1 MTTAPP
7 PPLIELSGYSFQY
20 RAQSAPTLH
29 DIDLVI
35 RRGEKVLIVGA
46 SGSGKSTLLSA
57 INGLIPHHHRGTAS
71 GTLRVGG
78 KDPAEVPLVET
89 ARVAGTVLQDSNS
102 QFVGLTVAE
111 DIAFSLENQQVP
123 SAEMPARI
131 ERAAALAGIG
141 DRLADSPH
149 DLSGGQKQRVAV
161 AGVLVDDVEVLL
173 LDEPLA
179 NLDPASGRAA
189 IELIDDL
196 HRDHSRTILLVEHRL
211 EDALH
216 RDVDRIVLMDGGRIV
231 ADAPPAQLLAS
242 GLLERHGIRPP
253 LHVAALR
260 YAGAPV
266 RAEQRPARSADM
278 DLDEDQ
284 IAAVRRWVRD
294 GGDAAAAAADGAGG
308 ADGVGERAPALELEQ
323 LRCEIPVGPERSTLA
338 LAEVSARI
346 ARGEM
351 LGVLGSNGAGKST
364 LARVICG
371 FERATGGRLR
381 IGGVDAHGWSLTER
395 GERVGFVLQE
405 PGQMISQPQVTEE
418 IALGLRARGLGREE
432 SEGRTAAVLEICGLR
447 PFRSWPVSA
456 LSHGQRKRVTIA
468 SVLALEPEVLIL
480 DEPTAGQDF
489 AHYTEFMDFLR
500 QVNTAGTTVV
510 LITHD
515 MHLALEYTE
524 RVLVL
529 SGGRLLADEHP
540 AVVLTD
546 PGLAARADLVT
557 TGLHE
562 LARRCGITE
571 GHTLVRRF
579 VAADRAAREVAP

>member
-1 MTTAPP
+1 
-7 PPLIELSGYSFQY
+7 
-20 RAQSAPTLH
+20 
-29 DIDLVI
+29 
-35 RRGEKVLIVGA
+35 
-46 SGSGKSTLLSA
+46 
-57 INGLIPHHHRGTAS
+57 
-71 GTLRVGG
+71 
-78 KDPAEVPLVET
+78 
-89 ARVAGTVLQDSNS
+89 
-102 QFVGLTVAE
+102 
-111 DIAFSLENQQVP
+111 
-123 SAEMPARI
+123 
-131 ERAAALAGIG
+131 
-141 DRLADSPH
+141 
-149 DLSGGQKQRVAV
+149 
-161 AGVLVDDVEVLL
+161 
-173 LDEPLA
+173 

-211 EDALH
+211 EDVLH

-480 DEPTAGQDF
+480 DEPTAGQD
-489 AHYTEFMDFLR
+489 
-500 QVNTAGTTVV
+500 
-510 LITHD
+510 
-515 MHLALEYTE
+515 
-524 RVLVL
+524 
-529 SGGRLLADEHP
+529 
-540 AVVLTD
+540 
-546 PGLAARADLVT
+546 
-557 TGLHE
+557 
-562 LARRCGITE
+562 
-571 GHTLVRRF
+571 
-579 VAADRAAREVAP
+579 

>member
-1 MTTAPP
+1 MTTPP
-7 PPLIELSGYSFQY
+7 SPPLIELRGYSFQY
-20 RAQSAPTLH
+20 RAQSEPTLH

-57 INGLIPHHHRGTAS
+57 INGLIPHHHRGTAT

-78 KDPAEVPLVET
+78 TDPAEVPLVET
-89 ARVAGTVLQDSNS
+89 ARVVGTVLQDSNS

-123 SAEMPARI
+123 RSEMPERI
-131 ERAAALAGIG
+131 ARAAELAGIG
-141 DRLADSPH
+141 DRLSDSPH
-149 DLSGGQKQRVAV
+149 ELSGGQKQRVAV

-179 NLDPASGRAA
+179 NLDPASGRGAV
-189 IELIDDL
+189 ELIDDL
-196 HRDHSRTILLVEHRL
+196 HRDSSRTVVIVEHRL
-211 EDALH
+211 EEVLH
-216 RDVDRIVLMDGGRIV
+216 RDVDRIVLMDAGRIV
-231 ADAPPAQLLAS
+231 ADDPPAEILAS

-253 LHVAALR
+253 LHIAALR
-260 YAGAPV
+260 YAGVPV
-266 RAEQRPARSADM
+266 RAEQRPARSTDM
-278 DLDEDQ
+278 ELDEDQ
-284 IAAVRRWVRD
+284 VAAVRRWV
-294 GGDAAAAAADGAGG
+294 ADGPGRRDPVAVATGG
-308 ADGVGERAPALELEQ
+308 ALDMDQ
-323 LRCEIPVGPERSTLA
+323 LRCEIPVGPERTRLA
-338 LAEVSARI
+338 LAGINARI
-346 ARGEM
+346 TRGEM
-351 LGVLGSNGAGKST
+351 VGVLGSNGAGKST

-371 FERATGGRLR
+371 FERATGGQLR
-381 IGGVDAHGWSLTER
+381 IGGIDAGGWSLAER
-395 GERVGFVLQE
+395 GRHVGFVLQE
-405 PGQMISQPQVTEE
+405 PGQMISQPLVMEE
-418 IALGLRARGLGREE
+418 IGLGLRAQGLGEE
-432 SEGRTAAVLEICGLR
+432 EITRRTAAVLETCGLR

-456 LSHGQRKRVTIA
+456 LSHGQKKRVTIA

-500 QVNTAGTTVV
+500 RIHHAGTTIV

-529 SGGRLLADEHP
+529 SEGRLLADEHP

-546 PGLAARADLVT
+546 PELTARADLVT
-557 TGLHE
+557 TGLHD
-562 LARRCGITE
+562 LARRCGLADPDL
-571 GHTLVRRF
+571 LVRRF
-579 VAADRAAREVAP
+579 VAADRTAREVAP